1 MKQLMLSF
9 HGDYPPSAILDSVRR
24 GETVSFC
31 LFTHA
36 NVVSPAQ
43 LYDLTAAIYKAAA
56 EGGQLPPL
64 IGIDQEGGQLMAV
77 QQGATELPGNM
88 ALGAT
93 RSPELAQKAGAILGR
108 ELLAMGVNL
117 NFAPSLDLNT
127 NPANPVIGIR
137 SFGEDPTLVAELGVA
152 FIQGM
157 QAEGVLATAKHFPG
171 HGDTQQDSHLAM
183 PVVSHPIQRTTAVE
197 LTPFRAAVE
206 AKVGAIMTAH
216 ILFTAYDS
224 DNPATLSNAVLDGL
238 LRRNMGYQGLIITD
252 AMDMHAVAQ
261 YGHRES
267 VQAALKAG
275 ADLVMLGHI
284 PNQQSLFK
292 AVAHL
297 TNAKSL
303 QRIEAVQHQL
313 RTERPPLS
321 VVGSLEHQRI
331 AQEIADRSITVVK
344 DTQSRIPLSIRAD
357 ELVSVVTIAP
367 RNLTPADTSAGVRV
381 ALVDAMRR
389 RHSLVQSI
397 EVPYQAPD
405 SHIRAALQASQYSQ
419 TVIIGSINADHDP
432 SQAALVHALIERGQ
446 QPIVVALRT
455 PYDIRAFPMIETY
468 ICAYG
473 IRGVTTEAV
482 ARVLFGEIQAQGVLP
497 CHIPME

>member
-9 HGDYPPSAILDSVRR
+9 HGDYPPPEILASVRR
-24 GETVSFC
+24 GDTVSFC
-31 LFTHA
+31 LFTHS

-43 LYDLTAAIYKAAA
+43 LYDLTSAIYAAAA
-56 EGGQLPPL
+56 EGGHLPPL

-93 RSPELAQKAGAILGR
+93 RSPELAEKAGAILGR

-137 SFGEDPTLVAELGVA
+137 SFGEDPELVAALGVA

-171 HGDTQQDSHLAM
+171 HGDTQQDSHLSM
-183 PVVSHPIQRTTAVE
+183 PVVVHTIQRTTAVE

-206 AKVGAIMTAH
+206 AKVGAIMSAH

-238 LRRNMGYQGLIITD
+238 LRHDMGYQGLIITD

-261 YGHRES
+261 YGHLES

-284 PNQQSLFK
+284 PDQFQLGQE
-292 AVAHL
+292 VAHL
-297 TNAKSL
+297 TNTASL
-303 QRIEAVQHQL
+303 QRIEATQRQV

-321 VVGSLEHQRI
+321 VVGSREHQHI
-331 AQEIADRSITVVK
+331 AQAIADRSITLVK
-344 DTQSRIPLSIRAD
+344 DTHHRIPLQLGAD
-357 ELVSVVTIAP
+357 ELVSVISIAP
-367 RNLTPADTSAGVRV
+367 LNLTPADTSAGVRV
-381 ALVDAMRR
+381 ALVDAIRR

-397 EVPYQAPD
+397 EIPYHAPD
-405 SHIRAALQASQYSQ
+405 SHIRAALEASQHSK
-419 TVIIGSINADHDP
+419 TVIVGTINADNDP
-432 SQAALVHALIERGQ
+432 SQAALVRALVERGQ

-455 PYDIRAFPMIETY
+455 PYDIRAFPMIDTY
-468 ICAYG
+468 LCAYG

-482 ARVLFGEIQAQGVLP
+482 ARVLFGEIEATGVLP